1 MSHIGKRNTSRA
13 VFTSY
18 ERTLAKAAWGTNS
31 ARLSRDS
38 FLPFASCKL
47 CLLTARNPV
56 SCSHGD
62 IFCKECALENILSQK
77 REIKRLEKI
86 REREQREAEEE
97 KNREEAEVNLRYA
110 LEFDRAQMG
119 LGSKLTTV
127 ANVTAEN
134 ILEDKSNDKENAK
147 RNARGEK
154 RKFELDQSE
163 IKRITQEETN
173 KTKKVISEE
182 KEIILVAPKTTLA
195 SFWAPSITPS
205 SNTKNILHSIP
216 KSIKLFPICPAS
228 FMDKPHIYS
237 LHDLID
243 VTFTEEKDEKSGCK
257 QFICPSCKKVL
268 TNTSKAILIRICGHV
283 LCKSCMSRL
292 TTGPESLSTNSS
304 RVDSNIMN
312 CFVCDTNSCGIQ
324 EKKKN
329 KPKSKNNT
337 GLVEIRCEGTGFA
350 SGGVSIV
357 EKEGVAFQC

>member
-1 MSHIGKRNTSRA
+1 MSHSKRNTSRA

-47 CLLTARNPV
+47 CLLAARNPV

-97 KNREEAEVNLRYA
+97 KNREEAEVHLRYA
-110 LEFDRAQMG
+110 LEFDRAQIG
-119 LGSKLTTV
+119 LGSKLSTV
-127 ANVTAEN
+127 ANVTEEN
-134 ILEDKSNDKENAK
+134 ILADKCNDKEHVT
-147 RNARGEK
+147 RNTRGEK

-163 IKRITQEETN
+163 IMRITQEETN
-173 KTKKVISEE
+173 KTRK
-182 KEIILVAPKTTLA
+182 APKTTLA

-205 SNTKNILHSIP
+205 SNTKNKLHSIA
-216 KSIKLFPICPAS
+216 KSAKLFPICPAS

-243 VTFTEEKDEKSGCK
+243 VTFTEETDEKTGCK
-257 QFICPSCKKVL
+257 QCICPSCKKVL

-283 LCKSCMSRL
+283 LCKNCMSRL
-292 TTGPESLSTNSS
+292 TTGPESCSTNAS
-304 RVDSNIMN
+304 RIDSNTIN
-312 CFVCDTNSCGIQ
+312 CFVCDTNSSRIK
-324 EKKKN
+324 EKTKN
-329 KPKSKNNT
+329 KQKSKNNT

-357 EKEGVAFQC
+357 EKAGVAFQC

>member
-1 MSHIGKRNTSRA
+1 MSHSKRNTSRA

-119 LGSKLTTV
+119 LGSKLTKV
-127 ANVTAEN
+127 ANITAEN
-134 ILEDKSNDKENAK
+134 ILRNKSDDKEHGN

-173 KTKKVISEE
+173 KTKKVIIEE
-182 KEIILVAPKTTLA
+182 KAPKTTLA

-205 SNTKNILHSIP
+205 SNTKNKLYSIP
-216 KSIKLFPICPAS
+216 KSTKLFPICPAS
-228 FMDKPHIYS
+228 LMDKPHIYS

-243 VTFTEEKDEKSGCK
+243 VTFTEEKDEQSGCK
-257 QFICPSCKKVL
+257 QSICPSCKKVL

-292 TTGPESLSTNSS
+292 TTGPESCSTNASK
-304 RVDSNIMN
+304 VDSNIIN
-312 CFVCDTNSCGIQ
+312 CFVCDTNSCEIQ

-329 KPKSKNNT
+329 KHKSKNNT

>member
-1 MSHIGKRNTSRA
+1 MSHSKRNTSRA

-47 CLLTARNPV
+47 CLLAARNPV

-86 REREQREAEEE
+86 REREQKEAEEE

-110 LEFDRAQMG
+110 LEFDRAQIG
-119 LGSKLTTV
+119 SGSKLSTV
-127 ANVTAEN
+127 ANVTGEN
-134 ILEDKSNDKENAK
+134 ILVDKCNDKEH
-147 RNARGEK
+147 
-154 RKFELDQSE
+154 
-163 IKRITQEETN
+163 
-173 KTKKVISEE
+173 
-182 KEIILVAPKTTLA
+182 APKTTLA

-205 SNTKNILHSIP
+205 SNTKNKLHSIA
-216 KSIKLFPICPAS
+216 KSAKLFPICPAS

-243 VTFTEEKDEKSGCK
+243 VTFTEETDETSGCK

-268 TNTSKAILIRICGHV
+268 TNTSKAILTRICGHV
-283 LCKSCMSRL
+283 LCKNCMSRL
-292 TTGPESLSTNSS
+292 TTGPESCSTNAS
-304 RVDSNIMN
+304 RFDSNTIN
-312 CFVCDTNSCGIQ
+312 CFVCDTNSSSIE
-324 EKKKN
+324 EKTKN
-329 KPKSKNNT
+329 KHKSKNNT

-357 EKEGVAFQC
+357 EKAGVAFQC